1 MASDQ
6 ITPRLK
12 QRNPITYEAHRR
24 QSFWQIYFPL
34 IIFAVLVIFTIILA
48 VLAENE
54 EASKWADIS
63 LIFMISITLIVFAV
77 VVVGLVYAAI
87 YFRRLIKETPYFFFK
102 VQRFTYMMEIRVKK
116 GASIV
121 VEPILRLNSFFA
133 GARALRRK

>member
-1 MASDQ
+1 MTSDQ
-6 ITPRLK
+6 ITPQLK

-34 IIFAVLVIFTIILA
+34 IIFAVLVIFTIIVA

-63 LIFMISITLIVFAV
+63 LIFMISISLVVFAV
-77 VVVGLVYAAI
+77 VIVGLVYAAI
-87 YFRRLIKETPYFFFK
+87 YFRRLIKATPYFFFN